1 MTTFE
6 KNWARKETRGFTDKI
21 RETVK
26 PQGALKPRIQNA
38 VNKLQI
44 QTTKMDSM
52 IERLRER
59 DAQIFQRV
67 VVAMQQHDVGGSKV
81 LSNELAE
88 IRKVTRTISNA
99 KMSLEQVQLRL
110 TTIHDLGDAMIAI
123 GPAMNTMKGLKSSLG
138 RFMPEADSELASMTQ
153 TLGGLMTDSLSGG
166 EFNVEAEATSEE
178 TEKILQEAS
187 AVAEQQVGDKFP
199 SVPLQPVTS
208 SESSSTSSSTYE

>member
-1 MTTFE
+1 MLV
-6 KNWARKETRGFTDKI
+6 KI
-21 RETVK
+21 VVFDSGLGSLSIIK
-26 PQGALKPRIQNA
+26 Q
-38 VNKLQI
+38 LQ
-44 QTTKMDSM
+44 KMDSM

-138 RFMPEADSELASMTQ
+138 RFMPEADSELSSMTQ
-153 TLGGLMTDSLSGG
+153 TLSGLMTDSLSGG
-166 EFNVEAEATSEE
+166 EFNVEAESTSEE